1 MESKGYVASDVTG
14 KPFTDGMGGRNCR
27 LVDPSNP
34 DAAKYIWYVRTFFVA
49 HNIDRRF
56 EMWRLLIWHGK
67 LRLRSVR

>member
-34 DAAKYIWYVRTFFVA
+34 DAAKYIWYVRFSLSKTSTVV
-49 HNIDRRF
+49 
-56 EMWRLLIWHGK
+56 
-67 LRLRSVR
+67 LRCEEC